1 LNDETRKDDL
11 ADATREAAK
20 KADQINAAAKNNDLN
35 EIRDLLK
42 DLDDLRDRINK
53 AAVYV
58 SLTSLFSQSYMCD
71 FVELFHITG
80 VKWLPIQQR
89 RRKLQ
94 KHFKNSMT

>member
-1 LNDETRKDDL
+1 LHYFSDLLNNLNDETRKDDL

-42 DLDDLRDRINK
+42 DLDDLHNRINK

-58 SLTSLFSQSYMCD
+58 IINSLF
-71 FVELFHITG
+71 
-80 VKWLPIQQR
+80 
-89 RRKLQ
+89 
-94 KHFKNSMT
+94 